1 MQEDLK
7 ELNTHATSPAADC
20 EEVSRQIVKPH
31 ETIACDDGLYIEL
44 LSQDTDGASVI

>member
-1 MQEDLK
+1 MQLRRQLIVK
-7 ELNTHATSPAADC
+7 K
-20 EEVSRQIVKPH
+20 SRAKIVKPH